1 MYGIS
6 RDSLQWF
13 TSYLKERRQLVKL
26 GDKRSSVAIVRHG
39 IPQGFILGP
48 LLFIVF
54 INDLPLYVTSSRID
68 LYADD
73 TTLTSGTNYSSIGRL
88 EGTLNS
94 SIAEIVDWA
103 ASNKLP
109 INEGKTKAML
119 ITGKRLPSKIN
130 AELELVPSAKLLG
143 LEIDSE
149 LSFTSHVEKLCK
161 KLSQR
166 IGVLKKIRSCLAFS

>member
-1 MYGIS
+1 M
-6 RDSLQWF
+6 
-13 TSYLKERRQLVKL
+13 KERRQLVKL

-39 IPQGFILGP
+39 IPQGSILGP

-68 LYADD
+68 LCADD

-88 EGTLNS
+88 E
-94 SIAEIVDWA
+94 AEIVDWA

-119 ITGKRLPSKIN
+119 ITGRRLPSKIN

>member
-1 MYGIS
+1 M
-6 RDSLQWF
+6 
-13 TSYLKERRQLVKL
+13 KERRQLVKL

-39 IPQGFILGP
+39 IPQGFKLGP

-73 TTLTSGTNYSSIGRL
+73 TTLTSSTNFSSIGRL

-103 ASNKLP
+103 VSNKLP

-161 KLSQR
+161 KQSQR